1 LASKIKGFANKRKS
15 LESRIKCLANKRKGL
30 ANKIKS
36 LANRIEG
43 LANKRKG
50 FLRSVQTTVS
60 FTKFSFEEKE
70 VLGLLSPLKILFFSL
85 ANIDNI

>member
-1 LASKIKGFANKRKS
+1 MSKIYTGHAKACTGHANTSCFRSKNINIWTKD
-15 LESRIKCLANKRKGL
+15 
-30 ANKIKS
+30 
-36 LANRIEG
+36 
-43 LANKRKG
+43 
-50 FLRSVQTTVS
+50 RSVQTTVS

>member
-1 LASKIKGFANKRKS
+1 M
-15 LESRIKCLANKRKGL
+15 
-30 ANKIKS
+30 IKS
-36 LANRIEG
+36 IALKMITANS
-43 LANKRKG
+43 
-50 FLRSVQTTVS
+50 RSVQTTVS

>member
-1 LASKIKGFANKRKS
+1 
-15 LESRIKCLANKRKGL
+15 
-30 ANKIKS
+30 
-36 LANRIEG
+36 